1 MIKFIKKLLFKL
13 LFTEW
18 FRREE
23 VLELVEEPVIKKPEH
38 CYYHN
43 RFKKSCPMCQLVI
56 K

>member
-23 VLELVEEPVIKKPEH
+23 VLEPVIKKPEH

>member
-23 VLELVEEPVIKKPEH
+23 VLELVEEPVVEKRKY
-38 CYYHN
+38 CYNHN
-43 RFKKSCPMCQLVI
+43 RFKKSGPDCQAI
-56 K
+56 IN